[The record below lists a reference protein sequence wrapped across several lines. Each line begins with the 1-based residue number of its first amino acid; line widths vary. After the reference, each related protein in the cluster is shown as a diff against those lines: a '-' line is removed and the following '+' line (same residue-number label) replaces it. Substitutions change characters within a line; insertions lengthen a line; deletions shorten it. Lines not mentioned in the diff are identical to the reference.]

1 MINLK
6 SKDFKIGWGEVI
18 IIFAFIILA
27 VWGHLQKMALNE
39 NARYTKGVITG
50 SHKGAKGSTYIDF
63 EFFAG
68 NNKVNSWTP
77 VFKGWRIGDTIL
89 IKYNQNDP
97 NNNNIIKNIP
107 DGEHVE

>member
-1 MINLK
+1 MINRK

-68 NNKVNSWTP
+68 NDKVNSWTP
-77 VFKGWRIGDTIL
+77 VFNGWRIGDTIL

-97 NNNNIIKNIP
+97 NNNNVIKNIP

>member
-6 SKDFKIGWGEVI
+6 SKDFKIGSGEVI
-18 IIFAFIILA
+18 IIIAFIILA
-27 VWGHLQKMALNE
+27 VWGYLQKIALNE

-50 SHKGAKGSTYIDF
+50 SHKGAKGSNYIDF
-63 EFFAG
+63 EFFGG
-68 NNKVNSWTP
+68 NERVNSWTP

-97 NNNNIIKNIP
+97 NNNSVIKNIP
-107 DGEHVE
+107 DGETVE